1 MKPEDQKFFDEAR
14 ELFLQPGWA
23 TFVSELEVMAA
34 NITFD
39 SCSTS
44 DEFWASK
51 GALNAVRQIMAYE
64 AMVKQ
69 GEEEAE
75 E

>member
-1 MKPEDQKFFDEAR
+1 MTTEDQKFFDDAR
-14 ELFLQPGWA
+14 ELFLQPGWRN
-23 TFVSELEVMAA
+23 FVGELEVMAA

-69 GEEEAE
+69 GEEESE